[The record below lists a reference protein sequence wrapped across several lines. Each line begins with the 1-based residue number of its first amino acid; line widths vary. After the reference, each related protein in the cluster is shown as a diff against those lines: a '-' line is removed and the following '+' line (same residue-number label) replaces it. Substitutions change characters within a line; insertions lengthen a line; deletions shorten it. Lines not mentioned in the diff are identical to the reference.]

1 MFIAIRKEPNGS
13 LYMDKEIYSRT
24 QEVQD
29 EQGNITTQ
37 PLFSDK
43 ELAQPP
49 YNYTK
54 VEIDNQYSDCQ
65 ASDFN
70 DDLSFNIE
78 KYNARKQA
86 SANDEYENKIVALIR
101 KKYNV
106 NQELAIL
113 RQREVKPQEF
123 AEYNEYVEQCK
134 KQVKNVHNYEEVLA
148 NAINQ
153 ESEQEGA

>member
-1 MFIAIRKEPNGS
+1 MKIAIRKEENGNI
-13 LYMDKEIYSRT
+13 YIDKNIYSRK
-24 QEVQD
+24 Q
-29 EQGNITTQ
+29 
-37 PLFSDK
+37 FSDE

-54 VEIDNQYSDCQ
+54 VDIDDKYADCV

-70 DDLSFNIE
+70 EDLSFSID
-78 KYNARKQA
+78 KYKSRKETEA
-86 SANDEYENKIVALIR
+86 KIEYENKIVALIR

-113 RQREVKPQEF
+113 RQRDTKPQEF

-134 KQVKNVHNYEEVLA
+134 RQIKNE
-148 NAINQ
+148 
-153 ESEQEGA
+153 

>member
-1 MFIAIRKEPNGS
+1 MIIAIRKEPNGS

-29 EQGNITTQ
+29 EQGNITIQ

-49 YNYTK
+49 YNYIK
-54 VEIDNQYSDCQ
+54 VEIDDKYSNCQ

-70 DDLSFNIE
+70 DNLTFSIE
-78 KYNARKQA
+78 KYNARKQKQD
-86 SANDEYENKIVALIR
+86 NDEYENKVVALIR

-113 RQREVKPQEF
+113 RQRDTKPLEF
-123 AEYNEYVEQCK
+123 EEYNEYVEQCK
-134 KQVKNVHNYEEVLA
+134 AEVKNE
-148 NAINQ
+148 
-153 ESEQEGA
+153 

>member
-1 MFIAIRKEPNGS
+1 MFIAIRKEPNGT
-13 LYMDKEIYSRT
+13 LYIDKEIYSRT

-29 EQGNITTQ
+29 ENGNITIQ
-37 PLFSDK
+37 PLFTD
-43 ELAQPP
+43 ETLAQPP

-70 DDLSFNIE
+70 DDLTFNVE
-78 KYNARKQA
+78 KYNARKQKEN
-86 SANDEYENKIVALIR
+86 NDEYENKVVALIR

-113 RQREVKPQEF
+113 RQRDTKPLEYQEYYDYVERCKAEVK
-123 AEYNEYVEQCK
+123 
-134 KQVKNVHNYEEVLA
+134 L
-148 NAINQ
+148 
-153 ESEQEGA
+153 GG